1 MKIRCFKKSDSG
13 NVRVDSPNKADLISV
28 SKDDVSM
35 EQMQAVAEH
44 FNFRGDIRESAS
56 GESWNVYKVPF
67 NEYAPTFEFDLG
79 SIK

>member
-1 MKIRCFKKSDSG
+1 MKIRCFKKSGSG

-28 SKDDVSM
+28 SKDDASE
-35 EQMQAVAEH
+35 EQMQAVATH
-44 FNFRGDIRESAS
+44 FSFRGDIRESAS

-67 NEYAPTFEFDLG
+67 TEYAPTFEFDLG

>member
-35 EQMQAVAEH
+35 AVSYTH
-44 FNFRGDIRESAS
+44 LTL
-56 GESWNVYKVPF
+56 
-67 NEYAPTFEFDLG
+67 PT
-79 SIK
+79 KA